1 MAKTIPIEVSARHIH
16 ISQKDLE
23 KIFGKDYKLKKLRD
37 LTQPGEFAST
47 DKVVI
52 KNKKRELSVRIVG
65 PLRRNTQIE
74 ISLTDAIFLKL
85 NPPVRKSGNL
95 KGTPGVFLKN
105 KSKKIRLKKGLI
117 IPMRHIHCNL
127 KQAKRLGL
135 ENNQY
140 VSVMVKGERGL
151 IFNKVKVRANKNY
164 ELAMH
169 VDTDEANAAGINKK
183 INGYLV

>member
-1 MAKTIPIEVSARHIH
+1 MAKIIPIEVSARHIH

-23 KIFGKDYKLKKLRD
+23 DLFGKNYKLKKLRD

-47 DKVVI
+47 DKIYI
-52 KNKKRELSVRIVG
+52 KNKKKELSARIVG
-65 PLRRNTQIE
+65 PVRKNTQVE
-74 ISLTDAIFLKL
+74 ISLTDAIFLGL
-85 NPPVRKSGNL
+85 NVPVKKSGNL
-95 KGTPGVFLKN
+95 KGTPGVFLRSKN
-105 KSKKIRLKKGLI
+105 KQIKLKKGLI

-135 ENNQY
+135 RDNQF
-140 VSVMVKGERGL
+140 VSVLVKGERGL
-151 IFNKVKVRANKNY
+151 IFNRVKIRAKKNY

-169 VDTDEANAAGINKK
+169 IDTDEANAAGINKK